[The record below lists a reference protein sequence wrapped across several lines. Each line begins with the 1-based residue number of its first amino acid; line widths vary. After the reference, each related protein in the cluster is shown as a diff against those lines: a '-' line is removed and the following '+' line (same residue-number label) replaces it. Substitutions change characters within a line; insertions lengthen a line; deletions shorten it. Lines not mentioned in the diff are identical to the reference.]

1 MGTFVV
7 LLGPPGAGKGT
18 QAVRLAES
26 MDVPHISSGDIFREN
41 LKNQSELGVAAKAYM
56 DQGQLVPDDV
66 TIGMIQERLSR
77 PDCANGALLDGFPR
91 TTPQAAALEQILAQ
105 AGSSLTAVLYIGVP
119 DDVLVRRLSGRRT
132 CKAEGHV
139 FHVTFNPPKVEGIC
153 DFDGSELFQRSDDMP
168 ETVLQRIKVY
178 GQETSPLVDF
188 YRGKD
193 LLKEVDGTLSIEQI
207 TEALRREIESTVGE

>member
-139 FHVTFNPPKVEGIC
+139 FHVAFNPPKVEGIC